1 MGRAPLPSTVPRK
14 RNSCARALR
23 LVLRGWQS
31 MHARMAAH
39 AVWLLATLCI
49 PSLAEGQTANLRPFG
64 VGERLVFVVS
74 TARSS
79 KIGDAVMT
87 LSGPIDVRGTQA
99 VVASFDT
106 DIRVAMLKASNKTKS
121 WFDARDM
128 TSLRFTKHERR
139 PFASQDD
146 SAEVFPDRHR
156 WESAHDVTSPVS
168 SDHPLDEL
176 SFIYFLRTT
185 FFEPDSTYSFERHY
199 DARRSPTTVRVVKHE
214 TLRTRAG
221 KFETTVLEMRVKDAP
236 STRAMV
242 CCTSGSATPRAGCPS
257 GSKAP
262 CPCSVGILTLD
273 SAVTPSCR
281 ADDPQPATIKFSASD
296 PPISCISQRGTTK

>member
-1 MGRAPLPSTVPRK
+1 MAIDACSV
-14 RNSCARALR
+14 
-23 LVLRGWQS
+23 
-31 MHARMAAH
+31 AAH
-39 AVWLLATLCI
+39 AVLVLT
-49 PSLAEGQTANLRPFG
+49 TFG
-64 VGERLVFVVS
+64 SASREADRESSALWRGERLVFVVS

-79 KIGDAVMT
+79 KIGDAVMM

-99 VVASFDT
+99 MVASFDT
-106 DIRVAMLKASNKTKS
+106 DIRVAMMQASNKSKS

-139 PFASQDD
+139 PFSSQDD
-146 SAEVFPDRHR
+146 SAEVFPERHR
-156 WESAHDVTSPVS
+156 WESANDVTSPVT

-221 KFETTVLEMRVKDAP
+221 KFETTELEMHVRTAP
-236 STRAMV
+236 SIRAMV
-242 CCTSGSATPRAGCPS
+242 CCTSGSATTPAGCPS

-262 CPCSVGILTLD
+262 CPCSA
-273 SAVTPSCR
+273 SA
-281 ADDPQPATIKFSASD
+281 FSRSTA
-296 PPISCISQRGTTK
+296 R

>member
-1 MGRAPLPSTVPRK
+1 MQV
-14 RNSCARALR
+14 R
-23 LVLRGWQS
+23 LAV
-31 MHARMAAH
+31 H
-39 AVWLLATLCI
+39 AVWVLIALWA
-49 PSLAEGQTANLRPFG
+49 PSLAEGQTASLRPFG

-99 VVASFDT
+99 MVASFDT
-106 DIRVAMLKASNKTKS
+106 DIRVAMMKASNKSTS

-139 PFASQDD
+139 PFSAQDD
-146 SAEVFPDRHR
+146 SVEIFPDRHR

-221 KFETTVLEMRVKDAP
+221 KFETTELEMRVKDGAEYKGDGVLHIWISDDACRLP
-236 STRAMV
+236 VRIESAMPLL
-242 CCTSGSATPRAGCPS
+242 G
-257 GSKAP
+257 
-262 CPCSVGILTLD
+262 VGILTLD

-281 ADDPQPATIKFSASD
+281 ADDPQPATIKFRD
-296 PPISCISQRGTTK
+296 Y